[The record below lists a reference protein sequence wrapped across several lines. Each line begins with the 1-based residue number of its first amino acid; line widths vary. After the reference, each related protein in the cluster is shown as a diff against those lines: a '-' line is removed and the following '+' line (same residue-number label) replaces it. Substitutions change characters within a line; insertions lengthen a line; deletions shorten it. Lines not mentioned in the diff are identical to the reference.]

1 MMARRQRAEK
11 SVLLAAKERDVL
23 EVEEGSAR
31 AVFDDGE
38 TVSAVGSWE
47 GPPSETIAAWL
58 AATRRRRSE
67 RRVVWTGAADVRR
80 VLGAAKSLQG
90 EMLALW
96 LAEQARTYAPRGQVP
111 VACGIR
117 LAGAD
122 DEAVLVLVDAE
133 IARSLWRALDGHQA
147 EIVPAGIVPQP
158 DGYLLH
164 VGYGTV
170 TLEWVEGNYPRGWR
184 TLHHFEG
191 LGSLAAKFGVSV
203 DQLVAGIDAGPATEA
218 LRGWV
223 HGLASQTV
231 ELVDG
236 WASGVLPATAERQIA
251 LSGPG
256 AKMQALRAAFADVRF
271 RLRDPTLALPYTG
284 SDRSVVSIA
293 LAACRATF
301 PVETHI
307 PDPDLAARLSKETR
321 ARRRRVLTTGGVA
334 FCAGAVLAVAVPV
347 LAGDRALASARA
359 YRARE
364 QKQLATLAPEAA
376 IADELAVEHVRVV
389 AIQET
394 DPSWAPLV
402 AEIVHSAPSG
412 TKFGS
417 VSIQEETANG
427 SSTLVV
433 DVEAL
438 VPGGAFSPVAQ
449 WTANLAGIGAQ
460 NVVPTSFAAS
470 AGKDTV
476 TITMNFPVHPP
487 RAPK

>member
-1 MMARRQRAEK
+1 MMARRQRAEN
-11 SVLLAAKERDVL
+11 SVSLAARERDVL

-31 AVFDDGE
+31 ALFDDGS
-38 TVSAVGSWE
+38 TVSAVGAWQ

-58 AATRRRRSE
+58 SATRRHRSE
-67 RRVVWTGAADVRR
+67 RRVVWTGAANVRR

-90 EMLALW
+90 ELLALW
-96 LAEQARTYAPRGQVP
+96 LAEQARMFAPRGQVP
-111 VACGIR
+111 IACGIR
-117 LAGAD
+117 LPGAD
-122 DEAVLVLVDAE
+122 DEAVLVIVDAE
-133 IARSLWRALDGHQA
+133 VARSLWRALDGHPQI
-147 EIVPAGIVPQP
+147 EIVPAGLVPQP

-164 VGYGTV
+164 VGYQTV
-170 TLEWVEGNYPRGWR
+170 TLEWIEESYPRGWR
-184 TLHHFEG
+184 TLPQFEG
-191 LGSLAAKFGVSV
+191 LSPLAAKFGVSV
-203 DQLVAGIDAGPATEA
+203 DQLMAGLDAGPTNEA
-218 LRGWV
+218 LRGWAT
-223 HGLASQTV
+223 GLVSQAV
-231 ELVDG
+231 ELADQ
-236 WASGVLPATAERQIA
+236 WASGKMSTAERQIA
-251 LSGPG
+251 LAGPG
-256 AKMQALRAAFADVRF
+256 AQMPALRAAFAGVRF
-271 RLRDPTLALPYTG
+271 QLRDPTLAIPYVG
-284 SDRSVVSIA
+284 PDRSAVTTA
-293 LAACRATF
+293 LAACRATL
-301 PVETHI
+301 PIETHI
-307 PDPDLAARLSKETR
+307 PDPDLAARLSREAR
-321 ARRRRVLTTGGVA
+321 ARRRRVLVTGGAA
-334 FCAGAVLAVAVPV
+334 FCAGAVLAVAVPA

-359 YRARE
+359 YQARE
-364 QKQLATLAPEAA
+364 QRMLAALAPEAA
-376 IADELAVEHVRVV
+376 IADQLTARHSRIV
-389 AIQET
+389 AIRAT

-412 TKFGS
+412 TRFGS